1 MCFDASIFNHF
12 RRDNRN
18 LVCLTCQDDGVSP
31 KDIRFYPCEMCRP
44 RGHLKFPPNNIRDTN
59 KPGSSCK
66 LVCID
71 CRAACDEAE
80 KKMNAA
86 LSHPD
91 VWQCTCPGAAQCRAH
106 DNSNHRCRLYPA
118 QAGQR
123 RWPGGNYGISE
134 ADWQLIQKMR
144 AFKSGKK

>member
-1 MCFDASIFNHF
+1 MLPRKHI
-12 RRDNRN
+12 DNAK
-18 LVCLTCQDDGVSP
+18 T
-31 KDIRFYPCEMCRP
+31 
-44 RGHLKFPPNNIRDTN
+44 
-59 KPGSSCK
+59 PGRSCK

-91 VWQCTCPGAAQCRAH
+91 VWQCTCPGSAQRRVH
-106 DNSNHRCRLYPA
+106 DRSNHTCRLYPA

-134 ADWQLIQKMR
+134 ADWKCLEKMR